1 MKFKS
6 ILLAA
11 AIIIPAASCT
21 GQVEGSPE
29 TKALLPTASQ
39 VDSASYLLGTN
50 IGQWIKGND
59 FGQLN
64 YNQFLKG
71 IKDMIKA
78 EGDARDSTYNKQFRI
93 APDEIDNVMQSFM
106 GKRSEYTKAL
116 NKEKGDAFLEAN
128 KIKDSVE
135 VSESGLQYKILNP
148 GNGKKAVDDQD
159 TVWVNY
165 KGSLIDGKVFDQSRE
180 GNPAQFPVSRVVKG
194 FSEGVK
200 LLGEGGKAIL
210 YIPAELGYGEQDN
223 RRYGSPIGPNETLIF
238 EIELTKVGTFVPK
251 PEEPAKDKN
260 TKKKK

>member
-6 ILLAA
+6 ILAAAAAIVLAA
-11 AIIIPAASCT
+11 ACT
-21 GQVEGSPE
+21 GQKVEGSAE
-29 TKALLPTASQ
+29 TKALLPSAAQ
-39 VDSASYLLGTN
+39 IDSASYLLGTN

-64 YNQFLKG
+64 YSQFLKG
-71 IKDMIKA
+71 IKDMVKA
-78 EGDARDSTYNKQFRI
+78 EGDPRDSTFSKQFRI
-93 APDEIDNVMQSFM
+93 APDEIDAVMQSFM

-128 KIKDSVE
+128 KAKDSIE
-135 VSESGLQYKILNP
+135 VSESGLQYKILEP
-148 GNGKKAVDDQD
+148 GNDKKAVNDQD

-165 KGSLIDGKVFDQSRE
+165 KGTLIDGKVFDQSRE
-180 GNPAQFPVSRVVKG
+180 GNPAQFQVSRVVKG
-194 FSEGVK
+194 FSEGIK

-238 EIELTKVGTFVPK
+238 DIEVTKVGTFVPK
-251 PEEPAKDKN
+251 EEPAKD